1 MSFRLRLSL
10 LFVATLVAVQIFTAL
25 LVYAVARRALIAE
38 GERQLTAGAA
48 AVARQLDDISNRVA
62 DNVQVLSLD
71 YALRSA
77 IAQRDQSTV
86 LSALRNHGRRIGAD
100 RMLLIGL
107 DDTIRSDTSNPGATD
122 AGKFPFPDL
131 AEAALERPAA
141 AVVAMDGKAYWMI
154 VVPVYAPEPIAL
166 IAAGIPVDNPLL
178 ARLQQLSALPNT
190 IELVTRT
197 AGGLWTDVARGTES
211 VSLAAAMGA
220 AGQPLPLK
228 PTLVHADGRE
238 YVALATR
245 LRESQKSAPVAAV
258 LGYSLDDALRPYRS
272 IALAW
277 ASLVAL
283 GLGAGLIVAMLIA
296 RSVAYFF
303 AIVARTASA
312 SAAAPAG

>member
-107 DDTIRSDTSNPGATD
+107 DVPTRRIRTPRMPASFRSRTSP
-122 AGKFPFPDL
+122 
-131 AEAALERPAA
+131 
-141 AVVAMDGKAYWMI
+141 
-154 VVPVYAPEPIAL
+154 
-166 IAAGIPVDNPLL
+166 
-178 ARLQQLSALPNT
+178 
-190 IELVTRT
+190 
-197 AGGLWTDVARGTES
+197 
-211 VSLAAAMGA
+211 
-220 AGQPLPLK
+220 
-228 PTLVHADGRE
+228 
-238 YVALATR
+238 R
-245 LRESQKSAPVAAV
+245 LRSNGPP
-258 LGYSLDDALRPYRS
+258 RPSSR
-272 IALAW
+272 W
-277 ASLVAL
+277 T
-283 GLGAGLIVAMLIA
+283 A
-296 RSVAYFF
+296 R
-303 AIVARTASA
+303 RT
-312 SAAAPAG
+312 G

>member
-107 DDTIRSDTSNPGATD
+107 
-122 AGKFPFPDL
+122 
-131 AEAALERPAA
+131 
-141 AVVAMDGKAYWMI
+141 
-154 VVPVYAPEPIAL
+154 
-166 IAAGIPVDNPLL
+166 LL
-178 ARLQQLSALPNT
+178 QFVLQ
-190 IELVTRT
+190 
-197 AGGLWTDVARGTES
+197 
-211 VSLAAAMGA
+211 
-220 AGQPLPLK
+220 K
-228 PTLVHADGRE
+228 
-238 YVALATR
+238 
-245 LRESQKSAPVAAV
+245 
-258 LGYSLDDALRPYRS
+258 YRS
-272 IALAW
+272 GLLPERSPGIAFDKDKDQTN
-277 ASLVAL
+277 
-283 GLGAGLIVAMLIA
+283 G
-296 RSVAYFF
+296 
-303 AIVARTASA
+303 
-312 SAAAPAG
+312 